1 MFNIIQRRYWYF
13 ALSAF
18 VIVPGLIAMIISLSL
33 YGTVVKLGIDFTG
46 GTLQELRFDKAVQPA
61 DIRQVFINRGFGDTS
76 VQSSND
82 ERTVII
88 RSKFLDDQAKAQAQT
103 DLRDTIGPFEE
114 LSFQSVGPAIGGEVT
129 QAATVAVIA
138 ASIAILVFIWWAFR
152 KVPNSFRYGVCAIVA
167 ELHDVLVITGLFS
180 LAGLVLGW
188 EADSLFLTAVLT
200 VIGFSVQDTIVVYDR
215 VRENVPKRRGED
227 YETVVNRSLLETI
240 HRSLATQLNAIFVLI
255 AILLFGGAT
264 MKQFVAILLI
274 GMISGSYSS
283 IFNAVPLLVVWEKG
297 EIGSFFRRLLG
308 RPQRTATY

>member
-1 MFNIIQRRYWYF
+1 
-13 ALSAF
+13 
-18 VIVPGLIAMIISLSL
+18 
-33 YGTVVKLGIDFTG
+33 
-46 GTLQELRFDKAVQPA
+46 
-61 DIRQVFINRGFGDTS
+61 
-76 VQSSND
+76 
-82 ERTVII
+82 
-88 RSKFLDDQAKAQAQT
+88 
-103 DLRDTIGPFEE
+103 
-114 LSFQSVGPAIGGEVT
+114 
-129 QAATVAVIA
+129 
-138 ASIAILVFIWWAFR
+138 
-152 KVPNSFRYGVCAIVA
+152 
-167 ELHDVLVITGLFS
+167 
-180 LAGLVLGW
+180 
-188 EADSLFLTAVLT
+188 

-308 RPQRTATY
+308 RPQRAATY